1 MDTVKV
7 TTGVRASYSLGEGES
22 GAKHDCRQGRVLT
35 SQDLVVQLLNGVN
48 RASLETIAK
57 SQPRVQIIGQI
68 CDDEAGLKSGRE
80 VRSGDGNQNQARVS
94 NCQTSP

>member
-48 RASLETIAK
+48 RVSLETIARFNQE
-57 SQPRVQIIGQI
+57 SRS
-68 CDDEAGLKSGRE
+68 SGRF
-80 VRSGDGNQNQARVS
+80 VMMKQA
-94 NCQTSP
+94 